1 MKSIRAHDEN
11 TSNSKHLANCYDKMA
26 NEVDKAIYHSSTN
39 FEDGCNITYIMEDVK
54 VIIKNLTPQHCSCF
68 IKIQST

>member
-54 VIIKNLTPQHCSCF
+54 
-68 IKIQST
+68 